1 MSATQEEFA
10 KTVNKV
16 ALAPEYRIMR
26 WKKLIYGQ
34 LADWKDQ
41 LVNWLLQQAQN
52 NDWSFNPDFLDLLA
66 NLVIIVGVIV
76 IAIVIIY
83 SILYLV
89 KSFKQDNRVEEI
101 LGEEITEETT
111 PDSLRAKA
119 KQLQQAGQLRRSIRY
134 DFIALLYLMHQQS
147 FLYLDQAK
155 TNQEIYLH
163 LKETKFFGLDSFKE
177 LVTIFNATWYGH
189 QDCDQQS
196 YQRWTF
202 NLNSLW
208 KEVAN
213 DE

>member
-1 MSATQEEFA
+1 MSVAQEEFA
-10 KTVNKV
+10 KTVNEV

-41 LVNWLLQQAQN
+41 LVKWLLQQAQN
-52 NDWSFNPDFLDLLA
+52 KDWSLNPDWLDLLA
-66 NLVIIVGVIV
+66 NLVIIVGIIV
-76 IAIVIIY
+76 IGIVIIY

-89 KSFKQDNRVEEI
+89 KSFKQDNQVEEI

-111 PDSLRAKA
+111 PNSLRAKA
-119 KQLQQAGQLRRSIRY
+119 EQLQQAGQLRRSIRY

-147 FLYLDQAK
+147 LLYLDQAK
-155 TNQEIYLH
+155 TNQEIYLY
-163 LKETKFFGLDSFKE
+163 LEETKFFGLDSFKE

-196 YQRWTF
+196 YHRWTV

-208 KEVAN
+208 SEVAS
-213 DE
+213 DD

>member
-10 KTVNKV
+10 KTVNEV
-16 ALAPEYRIMR
+16 ALAPEYRILR

-34 LADWKDQ
+34 LVEWKDQ
-41 LVNWLLQQAQN
+41 LATWLLQQAQTK
-52 NDWSFNPDFLDLLA
+52 DWSLNPSWLDLLA

-76 IAIVIIY
+76 LGIVIIY

-89 KSFKQDNRVEEI
+89 KTFKQDNQVEEI

-119 KQLQQAGQLRRSIRY
+119 QQLQQADQLRRSIRY

-155 TNQEIYLH
+155 TNQEIYFYLE
-163 LKETKFFGLDSFKE
+163 ETDFFGLDSFKE

-189 QDCDQQS
+189 QDCDQYS
-196 YQRWTF
+196 YQRWAA
-202 NLNSLW
+202 NLNALW
-208 KEVAN
+208 DEVAN